1 MTRYVHFEG
10 MDLAG
15 KSTATRLFAEASGT
29 DWAVRRNSLDPNNP
43 LFLLADSL
51 RKDDAYSAETLGN
64 LYVAALMA
72 DIERYEQP
80 EVDTIQDSTILLRS
94 LAYHTVN
101 RTPRVADALQGL
113 IPSHPQ
119 FDRSFVFT
127 ASIDSRQGRL
137 QERMRTNPEEV
148 APDDLM
154 VLRKPEKFMAMET
167 CLVDLAQTAFHA
179 TVIDTTELNPAEVC
193 GRIMDEVYGANGSA
207 SNV

>member
-1 MTRYVHFEG
+1 MARYVHFEG

-29 DWAVRRNSLDPNNP
+29 EWAVRRNSLDPDNP

-72 DIERYEQP
+72 DIERYQEP
-80 EVDTIQDSTILLRS
+80 ESNTIQDSTILLRS
-94 LAYHTVN
+94 LAYHTIN
-101 RTPRVADALQGL
+101 KTPRVAEALSGL
-113 IPSHPQ
+113 ITAHPQ
-119 FDRSFVFT
+119 FDQSFVFT
-127 ASIDSRQGRL
+127 ASIASRQGRL
-137 QERMRTNPEEV
+137 EERMRTNPEEV

-154 VLRKPEKFMAMET
+154 VLRKPEKFMAMES

-179 TVIDTTELNPAEVC
+179 TVVDTTELNPAEVC
-193 GRIMDEVYGANGSA
+193 GRIMDEVYGTSGPA